1 MLPWYLWFLAG
12 LVMLI
17 IELLAGTMYL
27 LWAACAAFLAGLVA
41 LVLGSVVWLPW
52 VVFSVATVLLAAL
65 TRPLV
70 HRIRLG
76 RGVAS
81 NVDSVIGKEAVV
93 LQRIDPAAN
102 TGRVRIGGDEWRAS
116 ADDVVEAGAR
126 VVVLGVEGATL
137 SVQQLGS

>member
-17 IELLAGTMYL
+17 IELMAGTMYL

-65 TRPLV
+65 TRPFV
-70 HRIRLG
+70 HKIRLG
-76 RGVAS
+76 RGAAS
-81 NVDSVIGKEAVV
+81 NVDSVIGREGVV
-93 LQRIDPAAN
+93 LQRIDLAAN
-102 TGRVRIGGDEWRAS
+102 TGRVRIGGDEWRAR
-116 ADDVVEAGAR
+116 ADDVVETGAR

-137 SVQQLGS
+137 SVQQLG